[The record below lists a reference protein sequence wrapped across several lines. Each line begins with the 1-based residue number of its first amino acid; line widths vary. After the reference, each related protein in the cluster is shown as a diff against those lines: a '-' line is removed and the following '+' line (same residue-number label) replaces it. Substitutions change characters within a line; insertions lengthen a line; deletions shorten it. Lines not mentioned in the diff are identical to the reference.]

1 MRWSAARRFSSP
13 PLGAAH
19 PMTEHEESSLSLLR
33 LQSVTQS
40 YWRGPRELRVLRG
53 ASLDVDA
60 GSLVSIYG
68 QRNAGKTALLEIAAG
83 FQQPSSGEVT
93 FDGTSLAS
101 LSARQL
107 ARVHREQIGWIER
120 AGPHA
125 RELTVGQYVALPL
138 YRDLGPRRAQRR
150 ALEALAAYDV
160 EDRAGE
166 RWDEL
171 SDVARILCAI
181 AQAMVRRPRLLIADD
196 PTAGLGIIDRERV
209 CSVLR
214 SAAEDDGLG
223 VLMAVP
229 DMPAM
234 LQAHEVRL
242 LSRGRLLAPA
252 QRSQDADA
260 TVLDFP
266 GNRRSA

>member
-1 MRWSAARRFSSP
+1 
-13 PLGAAH
+13 
-19 PMTEHEESSLSLLR
+19 LSLLR
-33 LQSVTQS
+33 LQSVTKS
-40 YWRGPRELRVLRG
+40 YWRGERELRVLRDV
-53 ASLDVDA
+53 SLEVVA

-68 QRNAGKTALLEIAAG
+68 QRNAGKTALLELAAG
-83 FQQPSSGEVT
+83 FQAPAAGVVS
-93 FDGTSLAS
+93 FDGANLAE
-101 LSARQL
+101 LTAAEL

-120 AGPHA
+120 AGPHTP
-125 RELTVGQYVALPL
+125 ELTVGRYVALAL
-138 YRDLGPRRAQRR
+138 YRDLGPRKAHQR
-150 ALEALAAYDV
+150 ALGALAAYGVDDCA
-160 EDRAGE
+160 EE
-166 RWDEL
+166 RWEDL
-171 SDVARILCAI
+171 SATAQILCAI
-181 AQAMVRRPRLLIADD
+181 AQAMVRGPKLMIADD

-242 LSRGRLLAPA
+242 LTRGRLLAPA
-252 QRSQDADA
+252 ERSPAADA

-266 GNRRSA
+266 GGRRSA